1 MTILNLPAGLVVHC
15 ASCNVVIPS
24 DAPRPAVGGDCAWV
38 ARGKMAPWHPN
49 ETIKGQHAAATAA
62 WHMIYHKAITGAT
75 PDAAAVAYFQQY
87 RKDPKKH
94 FVISLARTSLTPEQ
108 VQEQIGKIPQGAQV
122 KIDVTRIAKARR
134 DAAFYK

>member
-1 MTILNLPAGLVVHC
+1 VNLPSGLVVHC
-15 ASCNVVIPS
+15 AACNVVIPS

-38 ARGKMAPWHPN
+38 ARGKMAPPHPN

-75 PDAAAVAYFQQY
+75 PDAASVAYLLGYQ
-87 RKDPKKH
+87 KNPKQH
-94 FVISLARTSLTPEQ
+94 FVSSAARQALTP
-108 VQEQIGKIPQGAQV
+108 AQV
-122 KIDVTRIAKARR
+122 AEQQAHPKARR